1 VSANA
6 RSGASPA
13 LRVVLH
19 VGMHKTG
26 TTYLQNLL
34 RQNRRRLAKNA
45 GVYVPPGAR
54 KTVFASLDLIPWDSP
69 LGRDRRVAGAWD
81 RLAAEVGGCGL
92 PTAVVSEERL
102 DVANPRQA
110 KRAVAAFGDAD
121 VHVVVTVRDLARVAV
136 SSWQESVKNGGTWT
150 LREFLARLQ
159 DPDAAATPPAR
170 GFWLHEDVTAV
181 LRTWSNVV
189 PVENIHVVTVPP
201 PGSPPE
207 LLTARFGSVVGFGPD
222 DVPTPPTWNNAN
234 VGVVGSELLRR
245 LNLHLN
251 GSLDKSTYKRAVSAP
266 VVRRLSALPDRALP
280 ALDETQRAW
289 AVETSTRFAQEIRER
304 GYRVVGDL
312 DDLLP
317 QAPRAGSGT
326 SAPDRASDRAETA
339 ATAEAAASET
349 EVTLLDAALEALAE
363 LATRQGEAVAK
374 ADRARADSRD
384 DVAGRWTQARN
395 HLRSRGFALTRGL
408 ADAVGRTGPG
418 RRLGAAYLR
427 RRGGR

>member
-1 VSANA
+1 MSENGRSA
-6 RSGASPA
+6 R
-13 LRVVLH
+13 RVVLH

-34 RQNRRRLAKNA
+34 RQNRRRLARRA

-54 KTVFASLDLIPWDSP
+54 KTVFASLDLIPWDSA

-81 RLAAEVGGCGL
+81 RLAAEVNDCGL

-121 VHVVVTVRDLARVAV
+121 VQVVVTVRDLARVAV
-136 SSWQESVKNGGTWT
+136 SSWQENVKNGGTWT
-150 LREFLARLQ
+150 LQEFLDRLQ

-181 LRTWSNVV
+181 LRTWSNAV
-189 PVENIHVVTVPP
+189 PVEDIHVVTVPP

-207 LLTARFGSVVGFGPD
+207 LLTSRFGSVVGFGID
-222 DVPTPPTWNNAN
+222 DVPEPPTWNNAN

-245 LNLHLN
+245 LNLQMD
-251 GSLDKSTYKRAVSAP
+251 GALDKSTYKRAVSAP

-280 ALDETQRAW
+280 ALDEVQRKW
-289 AVETSTRFAQEIRER
+289 AAETSARFAEEIRER

-317 QAPRAGSGT
+317 QAP
-326 SAPDRASDRAETA
+326 SAESA
-339 ATAEAAASET
+339 AEAAEQ
-349 EVTLLDAALEALAE
+349 EPDVTLLDAALEALAE
-363 LATRQGEAVAK
+363 LATRQGESVSR
-374 ADRARADSRD
+374 ADRARADASD
-384 DVAGRWTQARN
+384 DVAGGWSRARN
-395 HLRSRGFALTRGL
+395 HLRSRGFAVTRGL

-427 RRGGR
+427 RRAGR